1 MLSIRVRCPHC
12 KNTHTLNITSKQ
24 LDEREAAAASWE
36 AELRRREEALRL
48 RESEHQND
56 VRLIRG
62 CLHPDRH
69 PEQADRYNRA
79 LQAFNRLLEQPV
91 EASRVR
97 FDFDNDIPF

>member
-1 MLSIRVRCPHC
+1 MPPIRVRCPHC
-12 KNTHTLNITSKQ
+12 RNTLQFTSKK
-24 LDEREAAAASWE
+24 LDEREANVSARE
-36 AELRRREEALRL
+36 AEVQRREDALRL
-48 RESEHQND
+48 REAEHAND

-79 LQAFNRLLEQPV
+79 LQAFNRFLEQPT

-97 FDFDNDIPF
+97 FDFDDDIPF